1 MALLGENNIFTMK
14 KSHKRSAKSIQILQ
28 KEIEN
33 QLQKALNEKG
43 QIDEI
48 KLEESNKPLSDIFQI
63 ITMSKTWRDD
73 PYQYSKEVARLIA
86 AKQEGN
92 DLSNALESLNKAMK
106 RKK

>member
-1 MALLGENNIFTMK
+1 MRESQK
-14 KSHKRSAKSIQILQ
+14 KSAKNIQELQ
-28 KEIEN
+28 KEIES
-33 QLQKALNEKG
+33 QLKDALNEKG

-48 KLEESNKPLSDIFQI
+48 KLEESNKPLSEIFQI

-92 DLSNALESLNKAMK
+92 DLSSALEDLDKAL
-106 RKK
+106 RGKK